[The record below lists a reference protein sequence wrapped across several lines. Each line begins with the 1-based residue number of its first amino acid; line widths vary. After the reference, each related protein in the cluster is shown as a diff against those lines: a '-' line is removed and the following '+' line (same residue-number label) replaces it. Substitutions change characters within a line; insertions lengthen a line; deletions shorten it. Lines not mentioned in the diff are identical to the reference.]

1 MREQE
6 KQINGLPF
14 SSPLIMVRQFSLSCY
29 FYSLSYATNNG
40 VMYLLMTHIKEK
52 KILNFVTATNIEPV
66 MLMWINRDRAVNV
79 VSPVFLH
86 LL

>member
-1 MREQE
+1 
-6 KQINGLPF
+6 
-14 SSPLIMVRQFSLSCY
+14 
-29 FYSLSYATNNG
+29 
-40 VMYLLMTHIKEK
+40 MYLLMTHIKEK